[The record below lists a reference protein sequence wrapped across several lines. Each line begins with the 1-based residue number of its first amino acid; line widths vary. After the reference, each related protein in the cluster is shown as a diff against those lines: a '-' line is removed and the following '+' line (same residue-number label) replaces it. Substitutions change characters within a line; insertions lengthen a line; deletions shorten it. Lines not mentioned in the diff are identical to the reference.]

1 MVSLNQPHAEQEL
14 AQARAQVESLT
25 IALITE
31 RRQRLD
37 LENEA
42 SKLRDYVV
50 SLGGDFDQ

>member
-1 MVSLNQPHAEQEL
+1 MVSLNQTHAEQEL
-14 AQARAQVESLT
+14 AQAHAQIESLT

>member
-1 MVSLNQPHAEQEL
+1 MVSLNQPPAEQEL
-14 AQARAQVESLT
+14 AQARAQIESLT

>member
-1 MVSLNQPHAEQEL
+1 MVSLNQTHAEQEL